1 MDRTGQGQLI
11 IRYGVRAI
19 SHVFAVTAAFRS
31 PPLTLLYDANMNN
44 LTVALFFAAAVAA
57 CPALAVDHAG
67 HGKTGAAA
75 STAVPVDRDKLWKES
90 LAKPSL
96 TVTANL
102 DEKGRLWLA
111 AIRGQHVYVSYSD
124 DHGVTQS
131 APVKVNAEPESILGD
146 GENRPKIIVR
156 KGVVYVSYTQ
166 GLAKPMSGDI
176 RFSRSTDGGKSFS
189 APITVN
195 DNREIISHRF
205 DSMAVNG
212 KGHIYIAWLDKREQ
226 SAAEKKGGKYNGSA
240 IYYATSEN
248 GGISFRR
255 NVKIADH
262 VCECCRTA
270 MAIDADDYPV
280 VVWRHIYGTNIRD
293 HALVKL
299 DGKMAPARL
308 SHENWNTASCPHHGP
323 SLSIAADGSYHAA
336 WFNNAP
342 ERHGLFYA
350 HSTDQGKTFSAPL
363 NFGNFDAQAARPY
376 VLSLGSR
383 VYLVWKE
390 FDGEDTGIFGMHSS
404 DGGKSWSA
412 PEKLAGTPDV
422 SDWPM
427 LVSENNRVYLS
438 WNTKNEGY
446 RLIEIGAKIK

>member
-1 MDRTGQGQLI
+1 
-11 IRYGVRAI
+11 
-19 SHVFAVTAAFRS
+19 
-31 PPLTLLYDANMNN
+31 MNN

-111 AIRGQHVYVSYSD
+111 AIRDKHVYVSYSD

-212 KGHIYIAWLDKREQ
+212 KGHVYIAWLDKREQ
-226 SAAEKKGGKYNGSA
+226 SAAEKKGEKYNGSA

-350 HSTDQGKTFSAPL
+350 HSTDRGKTFSAPL